1 MKQWICVLF
10 VFLSSFGWTQKNTRI
25 LFILDASNSMNVDWN
40 NNQTRMEAAKEVLIQ
55 EVEKLRGIPNLEIA
69 LRVYGHQTPVTNT
82 YQDCNDTK
90 LEVPFGL
97 NTVDAIKTKVKSIQ
111 AKGSHPLAYR
121 WRVQRCKCPA
131 STLVQSHQ

>member
-1 MKQWICVLF
+1 MRIVC
-10 VFLSSFGWTQKNTRI
+10 FLSSFGWTQKNTRI

-90 LEVPFGL
+90 LEVPFGI

-111 AKGSHPLAYR
+111 AKGSTPIAR
-121 WRVQRCKCPA
+121 SPKRQ
-131 STLVQSHQ
+131 LVIFPIHLPETTSF